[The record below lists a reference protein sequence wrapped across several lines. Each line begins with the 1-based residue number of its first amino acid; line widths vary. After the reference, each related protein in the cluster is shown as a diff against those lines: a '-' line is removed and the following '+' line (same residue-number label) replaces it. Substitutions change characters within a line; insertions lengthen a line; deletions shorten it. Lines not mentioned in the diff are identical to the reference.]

1 MNSTAGAE
9 EPRSRLSSGREGL
22 RSVAHDA
29 DVSAVKHLAKL
40 LVAERR
46 IDGASEVRRQWPE
59 LPHQQRT
66 FAHRATRM
74 VVGEQAPR
82 VTLGNV
88 RSILTQLVLHLH
100 CLGFSKQTHCPLV
113 AL

>member
-66 FAHRATRM
+66 VRRKVGKLEDRDLRP
-74 VVGEQAPR
+74 VVPAP
-82 VTLGNV
+82 V
-88 RSILTQLVLHLH
+88 S
-100 CLGFSKQTHCPLV
+100 
-113 AL
+113 